1 MQFYEGKINILREK
15 NFDVAEVNKI
25 LAEADEKILPL
36 IFGAK
41 SDALEIILMADF
53 LERVDEKQVEKIF
66 SEFGAVKNIF
76 LREILPSR
84 AKKILQRAE
93 EENFIGSYLAHVQNN
108 FQENFSA
115 DYFDNPNF
123 KLEENLIDV
132 EPLNFHEAMK
142 NSLVDKN
149 FLDELKRIYSP
160 NHPKKFFGHP
170 VHYKISAKNFSV
182 AKKIAALLCRA
193 LYTNKRLVGGC
204 MNFIFDVKESCFG
217 EIDIENIFR
226 QSAGAAVIL
235 NLNGKNEIYKNFATA
250 RDEVTNFFADLVK
263 KYQSAT
269 LFIFV
274 ESESSNFTKKLAA
287 NLKIIELEEKI
298 LNRAEALETL
308 KDLLKNLNYGEAE
321 N

>member
-1 MQFYEGKINILREK
+1 MQFYEGKINLLREK

-25 LAEADEKILPL
+25 LAEAEEKILPL

-41 SDALEIILMADF
+41 SDALEIILMAETFD
-53 LERVDEKQVEKIF
+53 RVDEKQVEKIF

-132 EPLNFHEAMK
+132 EPLNFHEAMN

-170 VHYKISAKNFSV
+170 VH
-182 AKKIAALLCRA
+182 
-193 LYTNKRLVGGC
+193 
-204 MNFIFDVKESCFG
+204 
-217 EIDIENIFR
+217 
-226 QSAGAAVIL
+226 
-235 NLNGKNEIYKNFATA
+235 
-250 RDEVTNFFADLVK
+250 
-263 KYQSAT
+263 
-269 LFIFV
+269 
-274 ESESSNFTKKLAA
+274 
-287 NLKIIELEEKI
+287 
-298 LNRAEALETL
+298 
-308 KDLLKNLNYGEAE
+308 
-321 N
+321 